1 MSSSEVRLT
10 KGQIRKLHQEACRTI
25 DCAGAAQGKFL
36 CPFCPWGKVDE

>member
-25 DCAGAAQGKFL
+25 ACAAAARGRFL
-36 CPFCPWGKVDE
+36 CPFCPWGNKE